1 MIETID
7 NILQQEQLQSFKEVV
22 ESKWFPWNFLDNSA
36 YPDDKELIKRSA
48 LNYSFYHMC
57 WDNSELMSNYFN
69 KFALI
74 KLASVMKN
82 KFKLDE
88 DDYDLFRMRLGMT
101 TSIDKVHQNTPHVD
115 WDTPHKVILFY
126 FNNADGDTYFY
137 DKDEKIIET
146 VSPKENRAV
155 LFDGSILH
163 ASSKPVEFSRR
174 IVLNINLLEKN

>member
-36 YPDDKELIKRSA
+36 YPDDKELIKQSA

-74 KLASVMKN
+74 KCAKSAILCIMLLSVVVQVTTMGGE
-82 KFKLDE
+82 LD
-88 DDYDLFRMRLGMT
+88 D
-101 TSIDKVHQNTPHVD
+101 
-115 WDTPHKVILFY
+115 
-126 FNNADGDTYFY
+126 
-137 DKDEKIIET
+137 
-146 VSPKENRAV
+146 
-155 LFDGSILH
+155 
-163 ASSKPVEFSRR
+163 SKQQ
-174 IVLNINLLEKN
+174 